1 MKLTDLKGIGDKTAR
16 LLNKLSVYTAEDLVR
31 LYPRSYD
38 ICGKPV
44 LVSEIPEHTGD
55 SLIAVD
61 AVVARTPALKRVR
74 NLQILTVTLRD
85 EKGGLLKATWFNMPY
100 LLGSLKPGYRYIFRG
115 RPVFRNG
122 DWVMEQP
129 VLYTMEG
136 YSSQIGIMQ
145 PIYPLT
151 RGLSNKIVSKAMQ
164 QALDIKELVP
174 ELLPAELR
182 RSNELAEINF
192 AMRAIHFPK
201 DMNDYEAARKR
212 LVFDEFFFFMLN
224 VRRMK
229 ENNSRQPNLSRIADD
244 ARTDEFIKKL
254 PYELTNAQKR
264 TWQEVSSDMN
274 GERLMNRLVQGD
286 VGSGKT
292 IIAVLALMN
301 TVYAGYQGAM
311 MVPTEV
317 LARQQY
323 DDTCAMFEKYGININ
338 VSLLIGSMTASAKKK
353 ERQRIASGEA
363 GIVIGTHA
371 LIQAGVEY
379 ANLGLVVT
387 DEQHRFGVHQRES
400 LTQKGSSVHTLVM
413 SATPI
418 PRTLA
423 IIIYGDLDI
432 SVMNELPSS
441 RLPIK
446 NAVVGTDYRPNAYRF
461 IENQVQA
468 GHQAYVICPMVEAR
482 EDGDVMED
490 GRGDTFANTNMH
502 ATIEN
507 VVDYTT
513 MLKKNLP
520 SSINVEYLHGKMK
533 PAVKDDI
540 MERFHSGQTQ
550 VLVST
555 TVIEVGVNVPNA
567 TVMLIENADRFGLA
581 QLHQLRGRVG
591 RGAYQ
596 SYCIFV
602 GTSNAKKENMDR
614 LGILRESNDGFRI
627 AEEDL
632 KLRGPGDFFGIRQ
645 SGDMQFTI
653 GDIYKDANLLKAAS
667 DAAAAIIENDPD
679 LENDANAGLRMY
691 FDRTD
696 NKGDVVL

>member
-432 SVMNELPSS
+432 SVMNELPNS

-502 ATIEN
+502 ATLEN

-533 PAVKDDI
+533 PAVKDEI
-540 MERFHSGQTQ
+540 MDRFHSGQTQ